1 MDLVTLSTI
10 KRMIGIEDEQTLDD
24 DILTMLIAGVSA
36 QIEKHLNRTV
46 LSGTYTEYFDV
57 ETGAARFSVKAY
69 PVTAVTSITNAAD
82 GVWADGGT
90 VDSTSINFS
99 SPNGVI
105 SIYGAAL
112 VEGADALRIIYTGG
126 MAADTET
133 LQGGDYA
140 DIALAATQQTIAV
153 WNNRRYFGV
162 QSAGGGAGRIGGSC
176 TGERVQSRESRVQ
189 GRDGQDRHQGACR
202 HEVIVSRLGARR
214 DGEVQGVDP
223 DAVSYAQRI
232 V

>member
-82 GVWADGGT
+82 GIWADGGT
-90 VDSTSINFS
+90 VDSTSINYS

-105 SIYGAAL
+105 SIYAAAL

-162 QSAGGGAGRIGGSC
+162 QSAGGGAGQSVSPGSVKLLDSVV
-176 TGERVQSRESRVQ
+176 ELLAPHR
-189 GRDGQDRHQGACR
+189 
-202 HEVIVSRLGARR
+202 
-214 DGEVQGVDP
+214 
-223 DAVSYAQRI
+223 RI
-232 V
+232 VYR